1 MLTIATHRL
10 TLVATTLDMARA
22 ELRDARRLG
31 ALLGAEVP
39 ASWPPPLND
48 ANTVRWTIEFLETHR
63 EGVGW
68 GPWYFLSRATGPRV
82 LIGVGGFTGLP
93 DADGTVEVGYSV
105 LEENRRSG
113 FATEAVGALVEWAFA
128 HPRVTRVVGRT
139 LPELAPSIR
148 VLEKCGFRFAGPG
161 TEPGSILYE
170 RTREPSPVEREETA

>member
-1 MLTIATHRL
+1 MLTIATNRL

-31 ALLGAEVP
+31 ALLDAEVP

-48 ANTVRWTIEFLETHR
+48 ENTLRWTIEFLETHR

-68 GPWYFLSRATGPRV
+68 GSWYFVSRSDGRRSLV
-82 LIGVGGFTGLP
+82 GVGGFTGLP
-93 DADGTVEVGYSV
+93 GKDGKVEVGYSV
-105 LEENRRSG
+105 LDEHQGSG

-128 HPRVTRVVGRT
+128 HSSVTRVVGQT
-139 LPELAPSIR
+139 LPELAGSIR

-161 TEPGSILYE
+161 TEPGAILYE
-170 RTREPSPVEREETA
+170 RTRAGSPTGRRETA